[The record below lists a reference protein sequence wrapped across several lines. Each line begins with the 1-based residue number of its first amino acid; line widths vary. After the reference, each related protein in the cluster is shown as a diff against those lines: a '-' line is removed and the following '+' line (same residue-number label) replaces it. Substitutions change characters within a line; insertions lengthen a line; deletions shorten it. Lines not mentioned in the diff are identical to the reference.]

1 MRYEWDEGKREANK
15 LKHGVDFDRAES
27 FDWETALTLL
37 DDRQDYGEPRY
48 IALGRI
54 AKRLYVM
61 VYTVRGEA
69 VRIIGLRKAN
79 DREVKYYE
87 AQT

>member
-1 MRYEWDEGKREANK
+1 MRGQVFN
-15 LKHGVDFDRAES
+15 RAES
-27 FDWETALTLL
+27 FDWETALTLP

-48 IALGRI
+48 IALGHI
-54 AKRLYVM
+54 AKRLHVM